1 MYRGAEIAGRICY
14 LQCLTVHLPEVQV
27 YQRRLAEA
35 GGVETLLTAMHRFVE
50 FPMVQLSVIL
60 CLIPLSLGALCGIE
74 HMSTRRHVI
83 ACGAGSTQPCTP

>member
-1 MYRGAEIAGRICY
+1 MIAQSDNPSAA
-14 LQCLTVHLPEVQV
+14 LQV

-60 CLIPLSLGALCGIE
+60 CLIPLSLGALCNRNNIPIVE
-74 HMSTRRHVI
+74 
-83 ACGAGSTQPCTP
+83 PC